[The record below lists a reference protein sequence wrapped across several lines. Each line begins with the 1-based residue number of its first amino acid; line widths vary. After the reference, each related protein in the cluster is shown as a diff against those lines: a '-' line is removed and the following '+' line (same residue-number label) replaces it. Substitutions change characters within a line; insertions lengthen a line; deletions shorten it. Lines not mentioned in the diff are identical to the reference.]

1 MKRAQSSIHQ
11 YDVAIIGAGHNGL
24 VCGALL
30 AKAGKRVVLLEA
42 RQKIGG
48 LSVTEEIAE
57 NVNGSVCAHLVYGL
71 SKRVVSDLRLGKH
84 GVSFVDGFSNTIALN
99 EDGAHLT
106 LTPNVEKTKE
116 NISRFSTNDAN
127 NYEKFE
133 EQVAGFARVIAT
145 LLNEPA
151 PSMDP
156 SDSAGERQW
165 HKVRQAL
172 KKLHVDQAAEFLHL
186 LSSNVVDYLDGFFE
200 TDLLKGAL
208 AHDAIMGNAMGP
220 RNPGSMWTYLY
231 RRALELSSDPHF
243 RGHPKGGVGVI
254 SDGLGKAALDAGAD
268 IRLGAEV
275 TSLNLIDGR
284 VAGVILED
292 GQTISAAS
300 VVSSLDP
307 KKTFLELLPAGS
319 TDLGFLTRIR
329 QWRSNGTAAKL
340 NFTLDGIPVFEGLS
354 EQEVISSRL
363 LVCPSTDYLE
373 FAYNHTKY
381 NQFSDF
387 PALEIVLP
395 TVLDPSLSTDG
406 HQVMSVLV
414 HYCPDDVEGG
424 WDAARDVFVERVIRA
439 IATFAPD
446 ITDMIVAGQ
455 VLTPADIAEDFG
467 LTGGHWHHGDLS
479 LDQSLLLRPEAGA
492 NDHET
497 PISGLYLCGAGSHPG
512 GGITGI
518 PGHNAAQIVISRERG
533 RR

>member
-1 MKRAQSSIHQ
+1 MTSQHSSIHQ

-24 VCGALL
+24 VCAALL

-57 NVNGSVCAHLVYGL
+57 NVEGSVCAHLIYGL
-71 SKRVVSDLRLGKH
+71 NKRVISELRLGKH
-84 GVSFVDGFSNTIALN
+84 GVSFVDGFKDTIALN

-106 LTPNVEKTKE
+106 LSENVERTKE
-116 NISRFSTNDAN
+116 NISRFSTNDAS
-127 NYEKFE
+127 NYVKFD
-133 EQVAGFARVIAT
+133 EQVTGFARVVAT
-145 LLNEPA
+145 LLNDPV
-151 PSMDP
+151 PSLDP
-156 SDSAGERQW
+156 SDGVSERQW

-186 LSSNVVDYLDGFFE
+186 LSSNIVDFLDGFFE

-220 RNPGSMWTYLY
+220 RSPGSMWTYLY

-243 RGHPKGGVGVI
+243 RGHPRGGVGII

-284 VAGVILED
+284 VAGVVLED

-307 KKTFLELLPAGS
+307 KKTFLDLLPAGS
-319 TDLGFLTRIR
+319 ADLGFLKGIR
-329 QWRSNGTAAKL
+329 QWRNKGTAAKL
-340 NFTLDGIPVFEGLS
+340 NFTLDGVPAFDGLS
-354 EQEVISSRL
+354 EQEVTTSRL
-363 LVCPSTDYLE
+363 LICPSTDYLE

-387 PALEIVLP
+387 PALEMIIP
-395 TVLDPSLSTDG
+395 TALDPALSPDG
-406 HQVMSVLV
+406 HHVMSVLV
-414 HYCPDDVEGG
+414 HYCPYDVDGG
-424 WDAARDVFVERVIRA
+424 WEASRDLFVERVIRA

-446 ITDMIVAGQ
+446 IADMIVAGQ
-455 VLTPADIAEDFG
+455 VLTPVDIAQDFG

-479 LDQSLLLRPEAGA
+479 LDQSLLLRPDAGA
-492 NDHET
+492 NHHET
-497 PISGLYLCGAGSHPG
+497 PVSGLYLCGAGSHPG

-518 PGHNAAQIVISRERG
+518 PGHNAAQVVIARERG